1 MTSTKVQEAFYQG
14 VSGMKF
20 KLTELSTKPW
30 EGETNITKTCNI

>member
-30 EGETNITKTCNI
+30 EGEINITKMI

>member
-14 VSGMKF
+14 ANGMKF

-30 EGETNITKTCNI
+30 EGEINITTTI